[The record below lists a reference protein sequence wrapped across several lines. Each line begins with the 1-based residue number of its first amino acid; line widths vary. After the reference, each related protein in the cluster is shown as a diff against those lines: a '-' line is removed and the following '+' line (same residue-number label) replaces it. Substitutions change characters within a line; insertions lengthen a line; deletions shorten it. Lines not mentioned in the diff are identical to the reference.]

1 MSGKLRPFPSSDSLT
16 ARLKRS
22 NQSMERNS
30 ASGRAQATAVILH
43 DITVMADKLA
53 KQAFDKSYGQS
64 PRSTDFLGRNVFAF
78 SLSNTV
84 QLRIDGINELP
95 LSLSHLKRLTPLF
108 RRQLGLQGSGTH
120 AGSHSVVGSITS
132 GSGYWGSGGGK
143 WWWNWIRP
151 W

>member
-95 LSLSHLKRLTPLF
+95 LCLSHLKRLTPPLSAPAWPSGLRNSRWQPF
-108 RRQLGLQGSGTH
+108 RSRIDHVGFGLLGFWRGEM
-120 AGSHSVVGSITS
+120 VVELD
-132 GSGYWGSGGGK
+132 
-143 WWWNWIRP
+143 
-151 W
+151 